1 MKKPYIGYIVAP
13 AAFRPTLQ
21 ALAEQLGDG
30 GNAER
35 DNFSVG
41 FCLATAPNTIVAYG
55 GSTGPISQ
63 AVVDY
68 LETNVIPSLP
78 AGAFWMLCANEDYPA
93 RVLKTNYTPSQKRIN
108 DGGTVTFDLESILA
122 KLGMVLHSQPLQG

>member
-63 AVVDY
+63 EVVDY
-68 LETNVIPSLP
+68 VEKNVIPNLP

-93 RVLKTNYTPSQKRIN
+93 RVLKTNYMPAQTRIN
-108 DGGTVTFDLESILA
+108 DGEHVVFDLDKILA
-122 KLGMVLHSQPLQG
+122 DIGMIPHSRES